1 MSTVAPITRRVRA
14 YFAPVNRTTSTPTF
28 FDAAQNGRF
37 TLDAPP
43 SPWIDLGW
51 CSSFA
56 RTNGGASKG
65 GITPLRAG
73 APQVAAAQV
82 VSTLDSTL
90 TLEFETWG
98 RLQMALTGG
107 GQTMNLLAANVAP
120 TALSADSTAITL
132 DLGATAAAS
141 FNIGDLVAVDADYAA
156 QTGFVGS
163 GVSGAYIQSA
173 AAIGGD
179 ANFIRRITLNVGR
192 VASIANGVLTLDAPL
207 LAGSPTT
214 GMQAVKV
221 LGFVDREGGSFFQ
234 EWSAVFVMEGE
245 QGDRV
250 IFHYPRLQTMQ
261 PPAESIGKLADT
273 FDRIRLSG
281 AFRALAI
288 KDAIDG
294 ATVLCYRTYLPT
306 L

>member
-1 MSTVAPITRRVRA
+1 MSGVAPITRRVRA
-14 YFAPVNRTTSTPTF
+14 YFAPVNRATSTPTL

-37 TLDAPP
+37 PLDTPP
-43 SPWIDLGW
+43 APWIDLGW
-51 CSSFA
+51 CGSLV

-73 APQVAAAQV
+73 APQIASAQV
-82 VSTLDSTL
+82 VSTLDSTV

-107 GQTMNLLAANVAP
+107 GQTMNLLAANAAP
-120 TALSADSTAITL
+120 TALSADSTATTL

-141 FNIGDLVAVDADYAA
+141 FNIGDLVAVDVDYAA

-163 GVSGAYIQSA
+163 GVSGAYIQSTG
-173 AAIGGD
+173 AIGGD
-179 ANFIRRITLNVGR
+179 ANFIRRITLNVGH
-192 VASIANGVLTLDAPL
+192 VSSIANGVLTLDAPL
-207 LAGSPTT
+207 LAGAPTA

-234 EWSAVFVMEGE
+234 EWSALFVVEGE

-261 PPAESIGKLADT
+261 PPTEATNKLTDT
-273 FDRIRLSG
+273 FERIRLSG
-281 AFRALAI
+281 AFRALAV
-288 KDAIDG
+288 KDANDG
-294 ATVLCYRTYLPT
+294 AAVLCYRSYLPAQ
-306 L
+306 